1 MPASG
6 PVYQPTTVTYEQ
18 QSDWTPISNLSQS
31 LFRNSSV
38 RMRCIQ
44 WALLIL
50 GLIALAAGLVMII
63 EGSADLYDTKHHDAE
78 AGETRESEAEAASDV
93 VIVIGGVVLV
103 LLCILFFGLYARM
116 VLRRKGCPCFPSKE
130 QRLARQLD
138 NQVGN
143 GQILTLNP
151 STDLLVTAQYAPVSE
166 ISYQPPAVS
175 EEEET
180 RKLMGSD
187 NKECVEES
195 ERMLESDPRIVLRP
209 RSHVEEA

>member
-18 QSDWTPISNLSQS
+18 QNGWPPIRNLSQV
-31 LFRNSSV
+31 LFRNGSI
-38 RMRCIQ
+38 RTRCIQ

-50 GLIALAAGLVMII
+50 GLVTLAAGLVMII
-63 EGSADLYDTKHHDAE
+63 EGSVDLYDTKQHDIEVGETPGSDAE
-78 AGETRESEAEAASDV
+78 SASDI

-116 VLRRKGCPCFPSKE
+116 IWRRKGCLCFPSKE

-143 GQILTLNP
+143 GQVRVLN
-151 STDLLVTAQYAPVSE
+151 
-166 ISYQPPAVS
+166 
-175 EEEET
+175 
-180 RKLMGSD
+180 
-187 NKECVEES
+187 
-195 ERMLESDPRIVLRP
+195 
-209 RSHVEEA
+209 

>member
-18 QSDWTPISNLSQS
+18 QSDWTPVSYLSQTVNNGVNRTKC
-31 LFRNSSV
+31 L
-38 RMRCIQ
+38 Q
-44 WALLIL
+44 WFLLVL
-50 GLIALAAGLVMII
+50 GLFCLAAGLIMLV
-63 EGSADLYDTKHHDAE
+63 EGAVDYSSPSKNEEDETGT
-78 AGETRESEAEAASDV
+78 AGELAIAISGGVLT
-93 VIVIGGVVLV
+93 VIGVCLLV
-103 LLCILFFGLYARM
+103 LYIRMAR
-116 VLRRKGCPCFPSKE
+116 RRKGCPCFPSKE

-143 GQILTLNP
+143 GQ
-151 STDLLVTAQYAPVSE
+151 YGPVSE

-187 NKECVEES
+187 NKECNEES
-195 ERMLESDPRIVLRP
+195 ERMLEPDPRIVLRP

>member
-31 LFRNSSV
+31 LFRNSTI
-38 RMRCIQ
+38 RTRCIH

-50 GLIALAAGLVMII
+50 GVITLAAGVVMLI
-63 EGSADLYDTKHHDAE
+63 EGSADLYDTKQHETE
-78 AGETRESEAEAASDV
+78 AGETQDSEAGSASAL

-103 LLCILFFGLYARM
+103 LLCILFFGLFARM

-143 GQILTLNP
+143 GQ
-151 STDLLVTAQYAPVSE
+151 V
-166 ISYQPPAVS
+166 
-175 EEEET
+175 
-180 RKLMGSD
+180 
-187 NKECVEES
+187 
-195 ERMLESDPRIVLRP
+195 RIFI
-209 RSHVEEA
+209 

>member
-18 QSDWTPISNLSQS
+18 QNDWTPISNLSQT
-31 LFRNSSV
+31 LFRNGSI
-38 RMRCIQ
+38 RTRCIQ

-63 EGSADLYDTKHHDAE
+63 EGSVDLYDTKQHDTE
-78 AGETRESEAEAASDV
+78 VGETPDSEAKSASDLFV
-93 VIVIGGVVLV
+93 VIGGVVLV
-103 LLCILFFGLYARM
+103 LLCVLFFGLYARM

-143 GQILTLNP
+143 GQVRNSCSIKHNAEKYLSLN
-151 STDLLVTAQYAPVSE
+151 A
-166 ISYQPPAVS
+166 
-175 EEEET
+175 
-180 RKLMGSD
+180 
-187 NKECVEES
+187 C
-195 ERMLESDPRIVLRP
+195 
-209 RSHVEEA
+209 

>member
-1 MPASG
+1 MPAIG

-18 QSDWTPISNLSQS
+18 QNDWTPISNWFQFPFPNGSIRTR
-31 LFRNSSV
+31 F
-38 RMRCIQ
+38 IQ

-50 GLIALAAGLVMII
+50 GLVALAAGLVMII
-63 EGSADLYDTKHHDAE
+63 EGSVDLYDTKQHDTEVGETPNSDAE
-78 AGETRESEAEAASDV
+78 SAGDI
-93 VIVIGGVVLV
+93 VIVIVGVIVV
-103 LLCILFFGLYARM
+103 LLCILSFGLYARM
-116 VLRRKGCPCFPSKE
+116 IWRTKGCPCFPSKE

-166 ISYQPPAVS
+166 VSYHPPTVS

>member
-31 LFRNSSV
+31 LFRNSSI
-38 RMRCIQ
+38 RTRCIQ

-50 GLIALAAGLVMII
+50 GLTTLAAGLVMII
-63 EGSADLYDTKHHDAE
+63 EGSAHLYNTKHDTE
-78 AGETRESEAEAASDV
+78 AGGEPETASDI

-116 VLRRKGCPCFPSKE
+116 ALRRKGCPCFPSKE

-143 GQILTLNP
+143 GQVRIL
-151 STDLLVTAQYAPVSE
+151 
-166 ISYQPPAVS
+166 I
-175 EEEET
+175 
-180 RKLMGSD
+180 
-187 NKECVEES
+187 
-195 ERMLESDPRIVLRP
+195 
-209 RSHVEEA
+209 

>member
-31 LFRNSSV
+31 LFRNSSI
-38 RMRCIQ
+38 RTRCIQ

-50 GLIALAAGLVMII
+50 GLITLAAGLVMII

>member
-31 LFRNSSV
+31 LFRNSSI
-38 RMRCIQ
+38 RTRCIQ
-44 WALLIL
+44 WTLLIL
-50 GLIALAAGLVMII
+50 GLITLAAGLVMII
-63 EGSADLYDTKHHDAE
+63 RGSADLNDTKHDTE
-78 AGETRESEAEAASDV
+78 TGETPDSEADGSSAL
-93 VIVIGGVVLV
+93 VIVIGGVLLV

>member
-31 LFRNSSV
+31 LFRNSFI
-38 RMRCIQ
+38 RTRCIQ

-50 GLIALAAGLVMII
+50 GLITLAAGLVMII
-63 EGSADLYDTKHHDAE
+63 EGSADLYDTKHHDTE
-78 AGETRESEAEAASDV
+78 AGETRDSEAEAASDV
-93 VIVIGGVVLV
+93 LIVIGGVVLV
-103 LLCILFFGLYARM
+103 LLCILFFGLYARL

-143 GQILTLNP
+143 GQVRILIL
-151 STDLLVTAQYAPVSE
+151 SGCFTDHT
-166 ISYQPPAVS
+166 
-175 EEEET
+175 
-180 RKLMGSD
+180 
-187 NKECVEES
+187 
-195 ERMLESDPRIVLRP
+195 
-209 RSHVEEA
+209 

>member
-31 LFRNSSV
+31 LFRNSSI
-38 RMRCIQ
+38 RARYIQ

-50 GLIALAAGLVMII
+50 GLITLAAGLVMII

-78 AGETRESEAEAASDV
+78 AGKTPASEAEAASDV
-93 VIVIGGVVLV
+93 VIVIVGVVLV

-143 GQILTLNP
+143 GQVRIL
-151 STDLLVTAQYAPVSE
+151 
-166 ISYQPPAVS
+166 I
-175 EEEET
+175 
-180 RKLMGSD
+180 
-187 NKECVEES
+187 
-195 ERMLESDPRIVLRP
+195 
-209 RSHVEEA
+209 

>member
-18 QSDWTPISNLSQS
+18 QSDWAPVSYLSQTVNNGVNRS
-31 LFRNSSV
+31 KCLQWLLLVVGLF
-38 RMRCIQ
+38 CI
-44 WALLIL
+44 
-50 GLIALAAGLVMII
+50 AAGLIMLV
-63 EGSADLYDTKHHDAE
+63 EGAVDYSEVQHGKEDRDTTGDLAIAIT
-78 AGETRESEAEAASDV
+78 
-93 VIVIGGVVLV
+93 GGVLTVV
-103 LLCILFFGLYARM
+103 GIFFIGFYIRVAR
-116 VLRRKGCPCFPSKE
+116 RRKGCPCFPSKD

-138 NQVGN
+138 NQGTN

-151 STDLLVTAQYAPVSE
+151 STDLLVTAQYGPVSE
-166 ISYQPPAVS
+166 IAYQPPAVS

-187 NKECVEES
+187 NKECNEET